1 LLVTLELES
10 AMSLR
15 NAVRIGAVLV
25 GVIAAWAPA
34 CGQAIE
40 QKSVTI
46 AVSAPPSQL
55 YFLPVVLTRQLGYFA
70 QEGVAV
76 ELQHFNAGSKA
87 LESLVGGSADIV
99 AGAYEHTMRMQ
110 AKGVDLQSFV
120 LFGRYP
126 QNALG
131 IAKSKAASYRSPAD
145 LKGQKV
151 GITGPGSAT
160 EVFLNLVLHQ
170 AGLQP
175 SDVTPVTVGAA
186 TVAVAAMKRSD
197 ELYAI
202 SNLDPAITEL
212 TMAGD
217 IVIVADSRTAAG
229 TKAVYG
235 GDYAS
240 GSLYAQRAFVQ
251 KNPHIVQAIANAM
264 VRGLAWIKSATPEQ
278 IMAALPADF
287 YQGNP
292 QLYRQSL
299 LNNIE
304 SFSPDGRMPAEAPD
318 VVYRAVTRF
327 DPTLASAKIDVPA
340 TYDNAYVEQALRS
353 K

>member
-1 LLVTLELES
+1 MRFRNVMLIIAMLLCATTS
-10 AMSLR
+10 MSPALAQAPGSI
-15 NAVRIGAVLV
+15 AV
-25 GVIAAWAPA
+25 
-34 CGQAIE
+34 E
-40 QKSVTI
+40 KKNVTI

-55 YFLPVVLTRQLGYFA
+55 YFLPVVLAKQLGYFE
-70 QEGVAV
+70 QEGVTV

-110 AKGVDLQSFV
+110 AKGIELESFV

-131 IAKSKAASYRSPAD
+131 IAKAKAASYRSPTD
-145 LKGQKV
+145 LKGQRI

-170 AGLQP
+170 AGLRP
-175 SDVTPVTVGAA
+175 GDVTPVTVGAA
-186 TVAVAAMKRSD
+186 TVAVAAMRRSG

-212 TMAGD
+212 TTAGD

-235 GDYAS
+235 GEYAS
-240 GSLYAQRAFVQ
+240 GSLYALKTFLG
-251 KNPHIVQAIANAM
+251 KNPRTAQAIASAM
-264 VRGLAWIKSATPEQ
+264 VRVLKWIKSATPVE
-278 IMAALPADF
+278 IMTALPADI
-287 YQGNP
+287 YQSNP
-292 QLYRQSL
+292 QLYAQAL
-299 LNNIE
+299 QNNIE
-304 SFSPDGRMPAEAPD
+304 SFSPDGLVPAEAPE
-318 VVYRAVTRF
+318 VVHQAVTRF
-327 DPTLASAKIDVPA
+327 DSALAAAKIDVRA
-340 TYDNAYVEQALRS
+340 TYDNALVEKALQRS